1 MLSLGALTLAGVV
14 AVAVLTW
21 FLMRMFRQ
29 DQLATIMNKRKSV
42 ARLVSRAEYVEGLE
56 RMPVALALTND
67 AFYYENQDLEA
78 SFELPRID
86 EIEYDNELATGKHL
100 NAGERVLRLRTHGT
114 TFEFLLPQTDAPKWQ
129 MALPPRRMDTAAA
142 ATA

>member
-1 MLSLGALTLAGVV
+1 MLSLGVLTLVGVV

-21 FLMRMFRQ
+21 FLIRMLRQ

-67 AFYYENQDLEA
+67 AFYYENPDLEA

-100 NAGERVLRLRTHGT
+100 SEGERVLRLRSHGT
-114 TFEFLLPQTDAPKWQ
+114 TFEFLLPQAEAPKWQ
-129 MALPPRRMDTAAA
+129 MALPPRRMDKPAA